1 MNNKDHLC
9 LSNICIHCVEWYL
22 WLGLL
27 KALQAS
33 SEYLLST
40 TRNLQRNVEAITI
53 SMQVLPFSY
62 WYVPF
67 THIMSRKCRKLQLR
81 ALVGRFGSQNAMVGR
96 LDDLGAGN
104 TLPISSPKIDLQI
117 ITTECVGITG
127 HCVLFQTTKNMEDIY
142 DETILN
148 LFLPDAGSEWEL
160 WYRLFLLRC
169 LAFPVLDKN
178 VRHVSMVQ
186 TMSDF

>member
-9 LSNICIHCVEWYL
+9 LSNICINCVEWYL

-40 TRNLQRNVEAITI
+40 TRNLQRNVEAITT

-67 THIMSRKCRKLQLR
+67 AHIMSRKCRKLQLR
-81 ALVGRFGSQNAMVGR
+81 ALVGRFGSQNAVMDRLMIQGPGR
-96 LDDLGAGN
+96 GPRGPKNVQGVNNFRQNLVWIWFLGILSHFFVHQLQNTIWATRGN
-104 TLPISSPKIDLQI
+104 TGSTIS
-117 ITTECVGITG
+117 TRG
-127 HCVLFQTTKNMEDIY
+127 
-142 DETILN
+142 
-148 LFLPDAGSEWEL
+148 
-160 WYRLFLLRC
+160 
-169 LAFPVLDKN
+169 
-178 VRHVSMVQ
+178 
-186 TMSDF
+186 